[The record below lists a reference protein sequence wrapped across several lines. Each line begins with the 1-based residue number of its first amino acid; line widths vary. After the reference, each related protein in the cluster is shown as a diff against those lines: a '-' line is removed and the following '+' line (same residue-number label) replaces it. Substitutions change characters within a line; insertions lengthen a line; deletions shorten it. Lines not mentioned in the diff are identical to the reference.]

1 MSGSTFTIS
10 NMGMLDVEN
19 FTAIINTGEAAILA
33 VSSTLKKPAVRDD
46 KIVVRSLMKMTLSS
60 DHRLIDGAMA
70 ARFANAVKQ
79 KLQNLELWKLLT
91 A

>member
-1 MSGSTFTIS
+1 
-10 NMGMLDVEN
+10 
-19 FTAIINTGEAAILA
+19 
-33 VSSTLKKPAVRDD
+33 
-46 KIVVRSLMKMTLSS
+46 MKMTLSS

-70 ARFANAVKQ
+70 ARFANAVKA